1 MDTQP
6 FYLRLPV
13 LRSSPESR
21 KHGFDGM
28 LYSTSR
34 CNFYEYSCITKMPSH
49 KKNTHRLVSVMVLG
63 GCCGC
68 CGFAFAFM
76 YRVFRGW
83 GGAVLV
89 SSEDKIETLLNG
101 NIISKTFLNFL

>member
-1 MDTQP
+1 MVVV
-6 FYLRLPV
+6 V
-13 LRSSPESR
+13 LDL
-21 KHGFDGM
+21 H
-28 LYSTSR
+28 
-34 CNFYEYSCITKMPSH
+34 
-49 KKNTHRLVSVMVLG
+49 
-63 GCCGC
+63 
-68 CGFAFAFM
+68 FM